1 MASSRAISFSDL
13 GGAEMI
19 CKLENYGLFLEGDL
33 LFPRLI
39 VF

>member
-1 MASSRAISFSDL
+1 
-13 GGAEMI
+13 MI

-39 VF
+39 VFWTGVLGGLKFIF